1 MPMAPRVAAGDEK
14 ILEGSYRLVK
24 RVLPSGKEV
33 KYPDIVGF
41 MTYTKTE
48 RNFNIMWKD
57 GKGSPV
63 SLSLIVKYTLSGGK
77 YCEKP
82 VYWMQN
88 NMGLPG
94 ISYEWPKE
102 RRRAPRWRPTTPST
116 SFDVPGEPERMRFT
130 REGFVATA
138 KDMWTDTWKRVE

>member
-1 MPMAPRVAAGDEK
+1 MKVRLGTVWVLAAASAMPLAPRVAAGDEK
-14 ILEGSYRLVK
+14 IVEGSYRLTK
-24 RVLPSGKEV
+24 RVLPNGKEV

-57 GKGSPV
+57 GKGALV
-63 SLSLIVKYTLSGGK
+63 SLSLIATYTLSGGK

-88 NMGLPG
+88 NMGMPHL
-94 ISYEWPKE
+94 EA
-102 RRRAPRWRPTTPST
+102 RRL
-116 SFDVPGEPERMRFT
+116 
-130 REGFVATA
+130 VAR
-138 KDMWTDTWKRVE
+138 KHIV